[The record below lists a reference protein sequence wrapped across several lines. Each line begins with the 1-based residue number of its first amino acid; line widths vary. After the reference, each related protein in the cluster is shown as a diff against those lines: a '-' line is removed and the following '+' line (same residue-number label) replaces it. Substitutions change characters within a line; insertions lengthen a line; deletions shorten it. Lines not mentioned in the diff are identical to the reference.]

1 MPFIVNTP
9 DTVPVKVESVTDK
22 TIDSYYIKTITIS
35 LAPGNSA
42 AIVFNVVW
50 SKGYTDQGKFTA
62 IESTTSMLSGS
73 SLLTKMSEQVVN
85 GLSHY
90 DDFKKAIWEL
100 LQSEGIVPP
109 GVIS

>member
-42 AIVFNVVW
+42 AIVF
-50 SKGYTDQGKFTA
+50 SF
-62 IESTTSMLSGS
+62 
-73 SLLTKMSEQVVN
+73 
-85 GLSHY
+85 
-90 DDFKKAIWEL
+90 
-100 LQSEGIVPP
+100 
-109 GVIS
+109 

>member
-1 MPFIVNTP
+1 
-9 DTVPVKVESVTDK
+9 
-22 TIDSYYIKTITIS
+22 
-35 LAPGNSA
+35 
-42 AIVFNVVW
+42 
-50 SKGYTDQGKFTA
+50 
-62 IESTTSMLSGS
+62 MLSGS